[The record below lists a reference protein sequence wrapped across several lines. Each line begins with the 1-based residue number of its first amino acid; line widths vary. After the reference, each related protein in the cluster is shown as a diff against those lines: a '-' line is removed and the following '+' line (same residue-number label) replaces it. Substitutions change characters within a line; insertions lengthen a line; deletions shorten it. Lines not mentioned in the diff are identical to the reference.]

1 MHGFKCSFTALLS
14 AQRSHAMNDAQTVTS
29 QQPLQQ
35 PDFNPARESAV
46 VAVYATHTHADQAIR
61 ALQQAGFDMKK
72 LSIMGKDFHS
82 EEHAVGFYNTGDR
95 MKFWGGLGAFW
106 GGLWGMMFGGA
117 LFFIP
122 AIGPLVVMGPL
133 VGWIAGALEGAV
145 VGGSAGILG
154 AALAGAGIPKDSI
167 VKYQEELK
175 AGKFVVIAHGPPAE
189 IQYARSL
196 LGTNAAHVSS

>member
-1 MHGFKCSFTALLS
+1 MNN
-14 AQRSHAMNDAQTVTS
+14 AQSIANG

-35 PDFNPARESAV
+35 PDFNPARDNAI

-61 ALQQAGFDMKK
+61 ALQHAGFDMKK
-72 LSIMGKDFHS
+72 LSIMGRDFHS

-122 AIGPLVVMGPL
+122 ALGPLVVMGPL

-145 VGGSAGILG
+145 VGGGAGILG
-154 AALAGAGIPKDSI
+154 AALAGAGVPENSI

-175 AGKFVVIAHGPPAE
+175 AGKFVVIAHGTAAE
-189 IQYARSL
+189 IDYARVR
-196 LGTNAAHVSS
+196 LGTNAAHIS

>member
-1 MHGFKCSFTALLS
+1 MNNTQTAVS
-14 AQRSHAMNDAQTVTS
+14 TGQ
-29 QQPLQQ
+29 QQPQQ
-35 PDFNPARESAV
+35 PNFNPAQENAI
-46 VAVYATHTHADQAIR
+46 VAVYATHADADLAIR

-145 VGGSAGILG
+145 VGGGAGILG
-154 AALAGAGIPKDSI
+154 AALAGAGIPENSI

-175 AGKFVVIAHGPPAE
+175 AGKFVVIAHGTAAE
-189 IQYARSL
+189 VEYARSR
-196 LGTNAAHVSS
+196 LGTNASHVS